1 MSKVNV
7 NRHPRDVDEAIRV
20 RILVRAAAI
29 NTYTKLLSRLTTVA
43 KDLEEGSTREA
54 INCLGGL
61 ERRIYAIRS
70 LLLLTL

>member
-1 MSKVNV
+1 MKLS
-7 NRHPRDVDEAIRV
+7 ACAFSSV
-20 RILVRAAAI
+20 RRQI
-29 NTYTKLLSRLTTVA
+29 NTKLVSRLTTVV
-43 KDLEEGSTREA
+43 KDFEEGSMRDA